1 MLFKAIFIHLF
12 SHFLDHEINLR
23 YFPNQKSHDS
33 NHENS
38 CNDSSKGFLRHRLL
52 SDMVW
57 KSFSYKI
64 LLITSLLNQW
74 INPAPVKLDLY
85 PNQAELLKF
94 QLIKIDSMKGIRFFW
109 WRWITLI
116 PNNIRSSCW
125 PRVSYQEIFTDWI
138 TKESK
143 PYCIKK
149 RETVLVQV
157 MKDVSKQVK
166 LTVWKNR
173 MKYEFL
179 LPIGKNLRK
188 VLIEKGVSPYSAFNN
203 KINCRGNGLCATCG
217 VFVMDSDP
225 TPTHWHDRIARAFG
239 YPRLSCQIEIRED
252 MEIEIP
258 PKWIWGKRKKRKI
271 WMLRWPFS
279 AIRNSNHPVSLKL
292 FHSNTLILFT
302 YLLFC

>member
-1 MLFKAIFIHLF
+1 
-12 SHFLDHEINLR
+12 
-23 YFPNQKSHDS
+23 
-33 NHENS
+33 
-38 CNDSSKGFLRHRLL
+38 
-52 SDMVW
+52 
-57 KSFSYKI
+57 
-64 LLITSLLNQW
+64 
-74 INPAPVKLDLY
+74 
-85 PNQAELLKF
+85 
-94 QLIKIDSMKGIRFFW
+94 
-109 WRWITLI
+109 
-116 PNNIRSSCW
+116 
-125 PRVSYQEIFTDWI
+125 
-138 TKESK
+138 
-143 PYCIKK
+143 
-149 RETVLVQV
+149 

-179 LPIGKNLRK
+179 LPLGKNLRK

-225 TPTHWHDRIARAFG
+225 TPTHWHDCIARAFG

-279 AIRNSNHPVSLKL
+279 AIRNSNHPVRIKIIPLYIIDMIFIFINLLK
-292 FHSNTLILFT
+292 TK
-302 YLLFC
+302 

>member
-1 MLFKAIFIHLF
+1 MDQPCTSETWSRTQSSWTHKISA
-12 SHFLDHEINLR
+12 E
-23 YFPNQKSHDS
+23 QKWQH
-33 NHENS
+33 
-38 CNDSSKGFLRHRLL
+38 G
-52 SDMVW
+52 
-57 KSFSYKI
+57 
-64 LLITSLLNQW
+64 
-74 INPAPVKLDLY
+74 
-85 PNQAELLKF
+85 
-94 QLIKIDSMKGIRFFW
+94 GIRFFW
-109 WRWITLI
+109 CRWIKLI
-116 PNNIRSSCW
+116 PNNIRSSCS
-125 PRVSYQEIFTDWI
+125 PRISYQEIFTDWI

-225 TPTHWHDRIARAFG
+225 TPTHWHDHIARSFG
-239 YPRLSCQIEIRED
+239 YPRLSCQIEIKED

-258 PKWIWGKRKKRKI
+258 PKWIWGKRNKRKI

-279 AIRNSNHPVSLKL
+279 AIRNSNNPVSLKL
-292 FHSNTLILFT
+292 FHYNALILYT

>member
-1 MLFKAIFIHLF
+1 MTAWKVYGFF
-12 SHFLDHEINLR
+12 DVDELR
-23 YFPNQKSHDS
+23 WFPTISGLHV
-33 NHENS
+33 
-38 CNDSSKGFLRHRLL
+38 HRGSLT
-52 SDMVW
+52 
-57 KSFSYKI
+57 KKF
-64 LLITSLLNQW
+64 LLI
-74 INPAPVKLDLY
+74 DH
-85 PNQAELLKF
+85 
-94 QLIKIDSMKGIRFFW
+94 
-109 WRWITLI
+109 
-116 PNNIRSSCW
+116 
-125 PRVSYQEIFTDWI
+125 QEIKTVL
-138 TKESK
+138 
-143 PYCIKK
+143 YKK

-179 LPIGKNLRK
+179 LPAGKNLRK

-258 PKWIWGKRKKRKI
+258 PKWIWGKRRKKPD
-271 WMLRWPFS
+271 L
-279 AIRNSNHPVSLKL
+279 
-292 FHSNTLILFT
+292 
-302 YLLFC
+302 